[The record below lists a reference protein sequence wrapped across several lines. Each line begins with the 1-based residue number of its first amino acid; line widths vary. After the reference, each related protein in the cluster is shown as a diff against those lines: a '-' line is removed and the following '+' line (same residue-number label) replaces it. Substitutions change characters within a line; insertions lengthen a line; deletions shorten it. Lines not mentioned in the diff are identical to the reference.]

1 MSESYISRSGEVGR
15 IVVIRLVHGCDLMQ
29 SLQQIAEENGIE
41 AAVILSG
48 VGLLS
53 NVKLRN
59 CKTLPE
65 RFPITDKDRIF
76 LSFEKPLEILG
87 ISGNVSTAER
97 KPLVHAH
104 LTLSYTEGGKIRVI
118 GGHLIEGCKVFG
130 FAEVFIMEL
139 TKIEMAKKF
148 DEETKTLQLFAK

>member
-1 MSESYISRSGEVGR
+1 MSESYISRSGGVGR
-15 IVVIRLVHGCDLMQ
+15 IVVARLKHGCDLMQ
-29 SLQQIAEENGIE
+29 SLQQIVEEKGLE
-41 AAVILSG
+41 AAVIISG

-65 RFPITDKDRIF
+65 KFPITDKNRSF

-87 ISGNVSTAER
+87 ISGNVSIAER

-104 LTLSYTEGGKIRVI
+104 LTLSYTEKEKIRVI

-139 TKIEMAKKF
+139 TKIEMVKKN
-148 DEETKTLQLFAK
+148 

>member
-1 MSESYISRSGEVGR
+1 MSESYISRSGGVGR
-15 IVVIRLVHGCDLMQ
+15 IVVARIKHGNDLMQ
-29 SLQQIAEENGIE
+29 SLRQIVGENGLG

-53 NVKLRN
+53 DVRLRN

-65 RFPITDKDRIF
+65 KFPITDNNRSF
-76 LSFEKPLEILG
+76 SSFEKPLEILG
-87 ISGNVSTAER
+87 ISGNVSVAEG

-104 LTLSYTEGGKIRVI
+104 LTLSHTENEKISVI

-130 FAEVFIMEL
+130 FAEVLIMEL
-139 TKIEMAKKF
+139 LKVEMVKRF
-148 DEETKTLQLFAK
+148 DEETKTLQLFA

>member
-1 MSESYISRSGEVGR
+1 MSESYISRTGGVGR
-15 IVVIRLVHGCDLMQ
+15 IVVARLKHGNDLNL
-29 SLQQIAEENGIE
+29 SLQQIVEENGLE

-53 NVKLRN
+53 NVRLRN

-65 RFPITDKDRIF
+65 KFPITDKNRSF
-76 LSFEKPLEILG
+76 VSFERPLEILG
-87 ISGNVSTAER
+87 ISGDISVAEG

-104 LTLSYTEGGKIRVI
+104 LTLSYTENEKIRVI

-139 TKIEMAKKF
+139 LKIEMDKKF
-148 DEETKTLQLFAK
+148 DEETKTLQLFA

>member
-1 MSESYISRSGEVGR
+1 MSESYISRTGGVGR
-15 IVVIRLVHGCDLMQ
+15 IVVARLKHGNDLNL
-29 SLQQIAEENGIE
+29 SLQQIVEENGLE

-53 NVKLRN
+53 NVRLRN

-65 RFPITDKDRIF
+65 KFPITDKNRSF
-76 LSFEKPLEILG
+76 VSFERPLEILG
-87 ISGNVSTAER
+87 ISGNISVAEG

-104 LTLSYTEGGKIRVI
+104 LTLSHTENEKIRVI

-139 TKIEMAKKF
+139 LKIEMDKKF
-148 DEETKTLQLFAK
+148 DEETKTLQLFA